1 MAEICITKLNQMKRL
16 VFSIFFSW
24 VCVIFIWAKPVDL
37 IKAETSAK
45 NFITSHNGFQKNAEI
60 KDISSVKTDR
70 YNEEDRQAMTYFYIF
85 NIKPS
90 GFVIIAGD
98 DCIFPILAYSN
109 EGEFEMKDLPVHVG
123 KWMDMYKKEIAYII
137 GNQIEAT
144 AAISLAWEKLLNI
157 NPERASVFAA
167 VDPLVKTKWNQWPYY
182 NALCPG
188 GSPTGCTATAMTQV
202 MKYWNHP
209 DRGSGFHSY
218 NHATYGTL
226 SANFGNTTYL
236 WNQMPNEINSPNN
249 AVATLMY
256 HAGVSVNMGYSPE
269 GSNAHVLSYNGSI
282 PDCAEEALKKY
293 FGYRSSLKGIEKK
306 NYTDAHW
313 VSLMK
318 TELDQGRPILYAG
331 WSQTG
336 GHAFICDG
344 YDNNNYFHF
353 NWGWG
358 GAYDG
363 YFILTTLNPGSGS
376 GFTNYQQM
384 ITGIE
389 PIASNQSYSL
399 KLGEKIKINP
409 SPMTFGRE
417 FTVKTNI
424 MNGGGGTFNGDF
436 CAAIFD
442 DSWNFIDY
450 VEIKTNLTLT
460 GNSSFASSLVFYNAG
475 LLSMLPGDYF
485 IGIYYK
491 PQGDNQWQWVAD
503 NGAFVN
509 FVAHRVYFAADIEL
523 YTDLIVT
530 PGINDLVEGENAKVV
545 VNVVNDGFAS
555 FKGWY
560 SADLYDLKGS
570 WVANLGMLYE
580 SHGLNP
586 GSYYLLPYLQIETQN
601 LDAPPGTYFLAL
613 HYKPDGKDW
622 SLAGSSYHANPIYV
636 IVKEADIVPDAY
648 EPNNSL
654 QQAYAF
660 PTNFVNNSV
669 EILTQ
674 GSNCH
679 IVNDFDFYEFDLPAG
694 YRYVINARVQ
704 DSYNSD
710 DGNEYTADVMFSVS
724 SDGSSWTET
733 FDDDMYQSIPLV
745 GQQRVYFQVVPFFKG
760 ERGTYLLQIE
770 IQRFPIVS
778 SEDIQTALAINVY
791 PNPVQDIIQIATIQP
806 DWIQEI
812 SLFTAHGQKVALQG
826 ISRQNQII
834 NIPVDHVSNGIY
846 LLQLSNGKEQISKKI
861 IICHSE

>member
-1 MAEICITKLNQMKRL
+1 MRKLIL
-16 VFSIFFSW
+16 TFFLSW
-24 VCVIFIWAKPVDL
+24 FCTGFIWAKPVDSKKAVTVANNFIASHTGFLKNAKIIDYSL
-37 IKAETSAK
+37 IKSEGLFEENTETAL
-45 NFITSHNGFQKNAEI
+45 
-60 KDISSVKTDR
+60 
-70 YNEEDRQAMTYFYIF
+70 YFYVF
-85 NIKPS
+85 KTSPS

-98 DCIFPILAYSN
+98 DCVFPVLGYGIDENFDTGS
-109 EGEFEMKDLPVHVG
+109 MPVHVR
-123 KWMDMYKKEIAYII
+123 KWMDMYKKEIGYLIA
-137 GNQIEAT
+137 NQIEAT
-144 AAISLAWEKLLNI
+144 EEIIRAWQKLSDNSASRESVVVAV
-157 NPERASVFAA
+157 NP
-167 VDPLVKTKWNQWPYY
+167 LLKTKWNQWPHY

-202 MKYWNHP
+202 MKFWNHP
-209 DRGSGFHSY
+209 ERGSGFHSY

-293 FGYRSSLKGIEKK
+293 FGYKSSLKGIEKK

-313 VSLMK
+313 ISLMK

-336 GHAFICDG
+336 GHAFVCDG
-344 YDNNNYFHF
+344 YDNNNFFHF

-384 ITGIE
+384 ITGIQ
-389 PIASNQSYSL
+389 PVANNLTYSL
-399 KLGEKIKINP
+399 KLNEKIKVTP
-409 SPMTFGRE
+409 SPMTFGKD

-424 MNGGGGTFNGDF
+424 LNSGGGTFNGDF

-460 GNSSFASSLVFYNAG
+460 GNSSFSSSLVFYNPG

-491 PQGDNQWQWVAD
+491 PQGDNQWQRVSD
-503 NGAFVN
+503 NGTYVN
-509 FVAHRVYFAADIEL
+509 FVPHRVYFAADIEL
-523 YTDLIVT
+523 YTDLVVT
-530 PGINDLVEGENAKVV
+530 PGINELVEGRNAKVV
-545 VNVVNDGFAS
+545 VNVVNDGYAT

-560 SADLYDLKGS
+560 SADLYDLNGS
-570 WVANLGMLYE
+570 WVANFGMLYE

-586 GSYYLLPYLQIETQN
+586 GSYYLLPYLQFETQN
-601 LDAPPGTYFLAL
+601 LDAPPGTYFLAI
-613 HYKPDGKDW
+613 HYKPDNKDW

-636 IVKEADIVPDAY
+636 IVKEAAMEPDIY
-648 EPNNSL
+648 EPNNVV
-654 QQAYAF
+654 QQAYTF
-660 PTNFVNNSV
+660 PVNFMDH
-669 EILTQ
+669 EAIITTT

-679 IVNDFDFYEFDLPAG
+679 EVNDYDFYKFELPAG
-694 YRYVINARVQ
+694 YRYMVNARIQ
-704 DSYNSD
+704 DSYDSD

-724 SDGSSWTET
+724 NNGTTWTET
-733 FDDDMYQSIPLV
+733 FDDVMYQSIQLV
-745 GQQRVYFQVVPFFKG
+745 GQQTVYFQVVPFFEG
-760 ERGTYLLQIE
+760 ERGTYLLQLQ

-778 SEDIQTALAINVY
+778 SEDLSLLPEIVVY
-791 PNPVQDIIQIATIQP
+791 PNPVHDIIQIAASQQ
-806 DWIQEI
+806 DWIQQVSLYSVQGQEI
-812 SLFTAHGQKVALQG
+812 PIYK
-826 ISRQNQII
+826 ISRQGQNLSVT
-834 NIPVDHVSNGIY
+834 VDHVSNGLY
-846 LLQLSNGKEQISKKI
+846 LLSLSNGYYHINKKI
-861 IICHSE
+861 TICHSE